1 MTHALCEPVNL
12 LDEIDEYS
20 SPSCLRRV
28 MARVLGHSGL
38 ALAEAQE
45 IWLST
50 GYPAEHWSGCVRT
63 ISAM

>member
-1 MTHALCEPVNL
+1 MSHALQVPVNL

-38 ALAEAQE
+38 ALPEVREFWLE
-45 IWLST
+45 I
-50 GYPAEHWSGCVRT
+50 GYPRDKWGDCVRT
-63 ISAM
+63 IEAM